1 MSQSDLVPAHWRVAV
16 TPNPP
21 LFGAW
26 NVLLEIDQ
34 RRFGLD
40 FNKSLLR
47 LQPYTVNVDPA
58 ETRAP
63 FAASPTD
70 E

>member
-1 MSQSDLVPAHWRVAV
+1 MSQSDLVPARWHVAV

-40 FNKSLLR
+40 FKSLLR
-47 LQPYTVNVDPA
+47 LQPYTVKVDPA

-63 FAASPTD
+63 FAASLTD